1 MTDKLFTTVGTSVY
15 QGQTKLRFAT
25 DPTRVKRLL
34 RNGHTN
40 INLVDLPREM
50 TKGQAARYLL
60 EIDFAQG
67 DQAVIDA
74 IQHVLRKNPV
84 SATVVGNTD
93 EDATINDKSPIT
105 DRMEPA
111 LM

>member
-1 MTDKLFTTVGTSVY
+1 MTDKLFTTVGSSVY

-25 DPTRVKRLL
+25 DPTRVKRLQ
-34 RNGHTN
+34 RNGHSN

-60 EIDFAQG
+60 EIDFARG

-74 IQHVLRKNPV
+74 IQHVLRKNPTPAPAAKV
-84 SATVVGNTD
+84 ETVDN
-93 EDATINDKSPIT
+93 NDKSPIT